1 MFWETGEDWA
11 AWAAVIVAF
20 TPDDPVTFRIYDKEC
35 LVELVRYWVTRRY
48 ASFGDVKT
56 LVVEKEARLN
66 EPPIWLGNAEPLA
79 RYAVKTF
86 KSGIRHLALIAD
98 GFGRVRDSGVR
109 IGRHVRKINDR
120 QGIAP
125 GLFFG

>member
-1 MFWETGEDWA
+1 MGAQPYYTKEGKRVPSVTTIIGACVNKPALVPWA

-66 EPPIWLGNAEPLA
+66 EPQVPGA
-79 RYAVKTF
+79 
-86 KSGIRHLALIAD
+86 
-98 GFGRVRDSGVR
+98 
-109 IGRHVRKINDR
+109 IG
-120 QGIAP
+120 
-125 GLFFG
+125 